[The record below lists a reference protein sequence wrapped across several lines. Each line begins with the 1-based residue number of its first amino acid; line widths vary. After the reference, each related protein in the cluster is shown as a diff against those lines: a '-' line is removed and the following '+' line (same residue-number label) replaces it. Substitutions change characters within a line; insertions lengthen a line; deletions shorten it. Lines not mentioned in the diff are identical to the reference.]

1 MTFRKIL
8 QDVQEWSGRKRGF
21 LYMPFWVA
29 KLQALLTWPLPN
41 SLRPITVDQVRMLQK
56 DNVVSEAAVKD
67 GRTLAGLGITL
78 ASRRGGRCAGLYR
91 ALQAEGPVRALP
103 WLRTADLRKKGK
115 TKAPAEQAGA
125 LSFKDV
131 LVYCRLIANS
141 SPIACPIAADRLSVS
156 ARGVPSAACRA

>member
-1 MTFRKIL
+1 MRPEIDGKAKPGAVYELGGPDVMTFRKIL

-67 GRTLAGLGITL
+67 GRTLAGLGITRPH
-78 ASRRGGRCAGLYR
+78 AAAAAVPGYIERFKPKGQYAHYRG
-91 ALQAEGPVRALP
+91 
-103 WLRTADLRKKGK
+103 
-115 TKAPAEQAGA
+115 
-125 LSFKDV
+125 
-131 LVYCRLIANS
+131 
-141 SPIACPIAADRLSVS
+141 
-156 ARGVPSAACRA
+156 

>member
-1 MTFRKIL
+1 MFCGDVAAAVVAAGIDGKAKPGAVYELGGPDVMTFRKIL

-67 GRTLAGLGITL
+67 GRTLAGLGITRPH
-78 ASRRGGRCAGLYR
+78 AAAAAVPGYIERFKPKGQYAHYRG
-91 ALQAEGPVRALP
+91 
-103 WLRTADLRKKGK
+103 
-115 TKAPAEQAGA
+115 
-125 LSFKDV
+125 
-131 LVYCRLIANS
+131 
-141 SPIACPIAADRLSVS
+141 
-156 ARGVPSAACRA
+156 